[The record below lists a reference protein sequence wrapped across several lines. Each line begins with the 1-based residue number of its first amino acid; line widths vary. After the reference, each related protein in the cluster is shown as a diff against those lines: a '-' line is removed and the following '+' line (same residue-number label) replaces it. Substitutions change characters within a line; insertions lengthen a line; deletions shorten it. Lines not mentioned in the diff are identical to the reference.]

1 MVGWGE
7 EQWSLNSGEIL
18 LMEKF
23 RSWEPLGAS
32 LAGREGGKHL
42 RKKDLP
48 SLDNKQDPP
57 KRIHQNRIQPKKDL
71 PKENPPKKCPP
82 NKN

>member
-32 LAGREGGKHL
+32 LTGREGEMEG
-42 RKKDLP
+42 
-48 SLDNKQDPP
+48 
-57 KRIHQNRIQPKKDL
+57 
-71 PKENPPKKCPP
+71 EN
-82 NKN
+82 NGV

>member
-32 LAGREGGKHL
+32 LAGREGDKHL
-42 RKKDLP
+42 PKKDP
-48 SLDNKQDPP
+48 HSLDNKQDPP
-57 KRIHQNRIQPKKDL
+57 KKHPPKKD
-71 PKENPPKKCPP
+71 
-82 NKN
+82 